1 MSAIVIERSIAATP
15 ERVYAALTRQDD
27 LAGWWTTDLGA
38 VAEAGSVL
46 EFRYNQGTA
55 VRRFEVAELVA
66 GERVRWLLR
75 RGPAHWIATSITWH
89 LTPAHDGTRLV
100 FTQDGFAQED
110 ALVAQTRFEWAS
122 TWTVCAPIWR
132 RGEAPPTCVGSLPL
146 CRAGVTCGCHQIG
159 DEYVPVQPT
168 ALRLGDRSIV
178 GGPQHRVQIGGAQRE
193 RAGEVRHELV
203 VFARLVLSGVCLI
216 SSSM

>member
-110 ALVAQTRFEWAS
+110 ALVAQTRFEWGFYLDS
-122 TWTVCAPIWR
+122 LRSYLERGRGTPYV
-132 RGEAPPTCVGSLPL
+132 RGELDPL
-146 CRAGVTCGCHQIG
+146 
-159 DEYVPVQPT
+159 
-168 ALRLGDRSIV
+168 
-178 GGPQHRVQIGGAQRE
+178 
-193 RAGEVRHELV
+193 
-203 VFARLVLSGVCLI
+203 
-216 SSSM
+216 